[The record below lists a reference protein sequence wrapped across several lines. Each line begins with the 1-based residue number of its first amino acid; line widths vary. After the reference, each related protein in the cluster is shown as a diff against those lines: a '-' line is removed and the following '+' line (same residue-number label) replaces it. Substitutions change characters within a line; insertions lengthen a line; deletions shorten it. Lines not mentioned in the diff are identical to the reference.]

1 MWSPSRNRRTEG
13 AEFRSEHGW
22 HHESR
27 RFRPVEGDESAFLR
41 PNLRPLNPPPPGRG
55 RRPRAAS
62 LAPSGQF
69 TFCPHR
75 PVLFQADAPSI
86 QPLFVSDFLSS
97 LRRAPRWFPP
107 RGKAAA
113 AYATNVPLAR
123 LLYAA
128 VSISPL
134 PGPHLWN
141 LPQVVL
147 PIAHRSVWGH
157 GKKRPA
163 HSEKPCAGRF
173 FWAACPV

>member
-1 MWSPSRNRRTEG
+1 MGWSVEKASTQDDLVSLRKSR
-13 AEFRSEHGW
+13 
-22 HHESR
+22 
-27 RFRPVEGDESAFLR
+27 PILR
-41 PNLRPLNPPPPGRG
+41 EKCYISHRG
-55 RRPRAAS
+55 PS

-75 PVLFQADAPSI
+75 PVLCRADAPSML
-86 QPLFVSDFLSS
+86 PFLTTAFLLC